1 MNSAHIRRLI
11 WKQLTLA
18 ALLTPLAA
26 IYASEETLHDEPATR
41 RDAMLR
47 AQLAKPYPANG
58 CWHYEDFAL
67 AAYWLNQRTAEAN
80 QALLTEREKEFPA
93 VLKEGSFHWHA
104 YLLERLYFLF
114 GSTSQHHPGRMSA
127 EAEAALLD
135 MLWRWAEPRCRLEM
149 TLPERDWWIWGS
161 ENHHAQAWAGFWGA
175 AQIFARHS
183 DYQNRRFADGTAPAQ
198 MAAAFNDHFQRF
210 ARERAAKG
218 LLVEC
223 NSNYNKYTLGG
234 WYNMADLAQDAELR
248 LRMRKMLDLFW
259 ADWASEQIDGV
270 RGGSRHRC
278 YPGDSST
285 VHSGLDGASW
295 FHFGLGTAQSQHPS
309 VMCAATTLWR
319 PSPVVAELARD
330 AGGRGVYEYVSRRPG
345 LAAPGGEKPRNFVDD
360 PAHPFHEARG
370 VYGLRPE
377 GGGLLRYTYCTPDF
391 VLGTSLVEARPKE
404 DWTNISSQNRW
415 EGVIFG
421 GHRTAR
427 IFVQPLQPKRGSVY
441 NANWSVQQRGV
452 LIVQRLQGS
461 NARGQRV
468 WFDASLPR
476 VETNGWVFAEAPRAY
491 AAVRV
496 VEGGS
501 AWEPDTVEQHHGGKG
516 RTDLGVWLRC
526 LDEFSPVILE
536 VARKADFADFAAF
549 QRATLDNPLRWENR
563 RLDYTSRFHN
573 TTLTLSADY
582 SRPPLVDGQPVNYA
596 PQRVY
601 ESPFLQSDF
610 DSGIVTLRKEMQEVI
625 LDFNRQPSGKRHP

>member
-1 MNSAHIRRLI
+1 M
-11 WKQLTLA
+11 
-18 ALLTPLAA
+18 
-26 IYASEETLHDEPATR
+26 
-41 RDAMLR
+41 
-47 AQLAKPYPANG
+47 
-58 CWHYEDFAL
+58 
-67 AAYWLNQRTAEAN
+67 
-80 QALLTEREKEFPA
+80 ALLTERDKEFPT
-93 VLKEGSFHWHA
+93 VLKEDGFHWHA

-114 GSTSQHHPGRMSA
+114 GSASRHHPGRMSA

-135 MLWRWAEPRCRLEM
+135 MLWQWAGPRCRLEM
-149 TLPERDWWIWGS
+149 TLPNRDCWIWGS

-175 AQIFARHS
+175 AQIFAQHR

-210 ARERAAKG
+210 ARERAATG

-234 WYNMADLAQDAELR
+234 WYNMADFAEDVELR
-248 LRMRKMLDLFW
+248 RRMGMLLDLFW
-259 ADWASEQIDGV
+259 ADWAIEQIDGV

-285 VHSGLDGASW
+285 AQSGMDGASW
-295 FHFGLGTAQSQHPS
+295 FHFGLGPAQSQHPS
-309 VMCAATTLWR
+309 VMCAGTTFWR
-319 PSPVVAELARD
+319 PSPVVVELVRD
-330 AGGRGVYEYVSRRPG
+330 AASRGVYEYVSRRPG
-345 LAAPGGEKPRNFVDD
+345 LAAPAAGKLRNFVDD
-360 PAHPFHEARG
+360 PGHPFYEARG
-370 VYGLRPE
+370 VYGLRPDS
-377 GGGLLRYTYCTPDF
+377 GGLVRYSFCSPDF
-391 VLGTSLVEARPKE
+391 VLGTSMVEARPRE

-427 IFVQPLQPKRGSVY
+427 IFVQPLQPQRGSVY

-452 LIVQRLQGS
+452 LVVQRLQDS

-476 VETNGWVFAEAPRAY
+476 LETSGWVFAEAPRAY

-496 VEGGS
+496 VEGGT
-501 AWEPDTVEQHHGGKG
+501 AWEPDTVEQHHEGKG

-536 VARKADFADFAAF
+536 VARKADFPDFAAF
-549 QRATLDNPLRWENR
+549 QHATLDNPLRWENR
-563 RLDYTSRFHN
+563 RLDYTSRLHK
-573 TTLTLSADY
+573 TTLTLFADY
-582 SRPPLVDGQPVNYA
+582 SRPPLVDGQRVNYA

-601 ESPFLQSDF
+601 DSPFLQSEF
-610 DSGIVTLRKEMQEVI
+610 GSGIVTIQNETQKVI
-625 LDFNRQPSGKRHP
+625 LDFNPPPSTKTHP